1 MEILDSNFEEL
12 TKEGLVLVDFY
23 ADWCGPCKMLSP
35 IIDKLTETYKGKAS
49 IYKMNTDKSET
60 VTDTYEICSLPTL
73 LFFKDGEVVEK
84 LTGFQSEE
92 TISKILES
100 L

>member
-84 LTGFQSEE
+84 LTGFQSEG